1 MFCPGEELNSLPRE
15 PEIEQAGGETMR
27 TLSCS
32 RQTASNPDRIRTGQ
46 LFRLRSMTTLTLRG
60 DQLGEALQFDPNA
73 STTAV
78 EIGRVWFS
86 ASDTVRITFA
96 PGSFDPVS
104 GQLVGGAGAVT
115 GLTVTT
121 ADGRTTNFGAS
132 LANPLDVD
140 PDGSKNGADFFYIS
154 ESPSA
159 GVGGAYAGLQLE
171 KIVVSDASLANL
183 PINRT
188 LNYSNLGGY
197 LPAGGSITPP
207 PPQLSGTPQDDVLT
221 GTASANTM
229 NGFGGN
235 DLIRALGGNDT
246 VNGGDGN
253 DVLDGADGADRL
265 DGGNGN
271 DRLIGGGGNDQLL
284 GRAGDDL
291 MDGGGGSD
299 NLTGGLGGDTFVF
312 GAGDTVIDFNRNQGD
327 QIHFAEALGLSE
339 SSLIIT
345 RTAQGTLIGAAG
357 VSGTMLLLGYSG
369 QFDIGNDF
377 KFDYIPSN
385 DFL

>member
-1 MFCPGEELNSLPRE
+1 
-15 PEIEQAGGETMR
+15 
-27 TLSCS
+27 
-32 RQTASNPDRIRTGQ
+32 
-46 LFRLRSMTTLTLRG
+46 MTTLTVRG

-86 ASDTVRITFA
+86 ASDTVRVTFA

-104 GQLVGGAGAVT
+104 GQLVGGAGAVI

-132 LANPLDVD
+132 TANPLDVD

-154 ESPSA
+154 ESPQA

-171 KIVVSDASLANL
+171 KIVVSDVSLANL

-197 LPAGGSITPP
+197 LPAGTSVTPP
-207 PPQLSGTPQDDVLT
+207 PPQLSGTPGDDILT
-221 GTASANTM
+221 GTASADTM

-235 DLIRALGGNDT
+235 DLIRALSGNDT
-246 VNGGDGN
+246 VNGGQGN
-253 DVLDGADGADRL
+253 DVLNGDDGADTL
-265 DGGNGN
+265 DGGDGN
-271 DRLIGGGGNDQLL
+271 DRLIGGRGNDRLL
-284 GRAGDDL
+284 GRGGDDL
-291 MDGGGGSD
+291 MDGGSGTD
-299 NLTGGLGGDTFVF
+299 LLTGGLGGDTFVF
-312 GAGDTVIDFNRNQGD
+312 GAGDTVIDFNRSQGD
-327 QIHFAEALGLSE
+327 QIHFAAAQRLSE

-345 RTAQGTLIGAAG
+345 RSTAGTLIGAIG
-357 VSGTMLLLGYSG
+357 VNGTMLLRGYSG
-369 QFDIGNDF
+369 GFDIGNDF
-377 KFDYIPSN
+377 KFDYVPSN